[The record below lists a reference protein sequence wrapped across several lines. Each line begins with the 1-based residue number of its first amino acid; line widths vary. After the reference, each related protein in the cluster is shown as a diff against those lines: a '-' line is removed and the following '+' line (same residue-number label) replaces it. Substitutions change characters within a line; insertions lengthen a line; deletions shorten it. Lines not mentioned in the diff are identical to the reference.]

1 MKLSIALLSAC
12 VTAEKTWF
20 TKEWQVIEAYDNDQE
35 IRLVDPNIR
44 SNKQWHDCG
53 AKPATPV
60 NGRDVVCNGATCAAV
75 CPLGNFFE
83 IFDQKLV
90 ILSRNWLKS
99 DFFAKNSPNIL
110 GWRSQ
115 GRWKIK
121 CQADNTWSHSKFSP
135 CVTCPDISTELDS
148 LNDGVQVVEAFV
160 KNLPVVRFFCGDSTD
175 TMNFMGKAY
184 KKGGNYKNAK
194 CLCKNGQNGDP
205 SWKKSC
211 SWSFKGNPFT
221 GSDATDATCDSKQPN
236 NNQPD
241 GNDSLDQNNADLDA
255 QNQQDSDNQNNQ

>member
-1 MKLSIALLSAC
+1 MGSSGNAEYMGSNNDNNYNKKKMKLSIALLSAC

-75 CPLGNFFE
+75 CP
-83 IFDQKLV
+83 
-90 ILSRNWLKS
+90 
-99 DFFAKNSPNIL
+99 L

-205 SWKKSC
+205 SWKNLAHGHSRVIHLLVVMLLM
-211 SWSFKGNPFT
+211 P
-221 GSDATDATCDSKQPN
+221 
-236 NNQPD
+236 
-241 GNDSLDQNNADLDA
+241 LVI
-255 QNQQDSDNQNNQ
+255 QNNQITINQMVMIHWIKIMLIWMLKINKIQIIKTTNNHMTV

>member
-1 MKLSIALLSAC
+1 M
-12 VTAEKTWF
+12 
-20 TKEWQVIEAYDNDQE
+20 
-35 IRLVDPNIR
+35 
-44 SNKQWHDCG
+44 
-53 AKPATPV
+53 
-60 NGRDVVCNGATCAAV
+60 
-75 CPLGNFFE
+75 
-83 IFDQKLV
+83 
-90 ILSRNWLKS
+90 
-99 DFFAKNSPNIL
+99 
-110 GWRSQ
+110 
-115 GRWKIK
+115 
-121 CQADNTWSHSKFSP
+121 
-135 CVTCPDISTELDS
+135 DS

-241 GNDSLDQNNADLDA
+241 NNDSLDQNNADLDA